1 MIVTLELLP
10 FGNPGYVVGLPLIT
24 IKSVFFFYLEK
35 YNKLSG
41 KNDILSGKCQGIL
54 NRLKCGNPGQLTTLS
69 TNQIKPNQGTKF
81 PYLSF
86 KFQVRTVFPM

>member
-1 MIVTLELLP
+1 MSVTLELLP

-35 YNKLSG
+35 YNKLSE

-54 NRLKCGNPGQLTTLS
+54 NRLKCGNPDNRTMVKRSTSLCDYSVKPCSHILTTSPSLS
-69 TNQIKPNQGTKF
+69 K
-81 PYLSF
+81 
-86 KFQVRTVFPM
+86 

>member
-1 MIVTLELLP
+1 MSVTLELLP

-54 NRLKCGNPGQLTTLS
+54 NRLKCGNPDPVNAHYYQ
-69 TNQIKPNQGTKF
+69 P
-81 PYLSF
+81 
-86 KFQVRTVFPM
+86 RT